1 MTLNSFNFLLGGKT
15 MKKLLFVMFGLVIA
29 GSVCAQELNPT
40 VKFNFLRGREAFQK
54 KEYQTALKELKAYVA
69 VDEKNHHALN
79 FLAQT
84 YHKLNNAAEA
94 EKYYLKAIELAHG
107 DTFAPLY
114 EFNFGVLMY
123 DQKKYDKALDY
134 LRKTKAWLR

>member
-54 KEYQTALKELKAYVA
+54 KEYQRRP
-69 VDEKNHHALN
+69 N
-79 FLAQT
+79 
-84 YHKLNNAAEA
+84 
-94 EKYYLKAIELAHG
+94 
-107 DTFAPLY
+107 APLAMCK
-114 EFNFGVLMY
+114 V
-123 DQKKYDKALDY
+123 Q
-134 LRKTKAWLR
+134 RKH